1 MVHDIATA
9 DNRSVN
15 HAEISRL
22 RHDARERARSRPRLP
37 FDGSVVDTSHDGV
50 ALRRYVPTDHDPR
63 SATVF
68 LHGGYGVLGD
78 LDLQDG
84 VCRRTASTL
93 GTVVVSVDYRL
104 APEASLEDSVADA
117 LAALDLL
124 AADGVE
130 RLSLLGDSAGGTVAI
145 AAARRLDC
153 TRRSLAWLALT
164 NPNLDLTLGSFD
176 AARPGGPDP
185 ALSAEAFR
193 AWTRV
198 ETLTDAPRFDLGA
211 TGLPPTF
218 LAVGDQDALLPEAR
232 TLAAAC
238 ERAGVRSQLVEV
250 PGAGHGFLGGDDA
263 PTVLAALRDFARGVT
278 RDDSAGPGAAVG
290 PDAAT

>member
-1 MVHDIATA
+1 VDP
-9 DNRSVN
+9 
-15 HAEISRL
+15 AETSRL
-22 RHDARERARSRPRLP
+22 RNDARERARSRPRLP
-37 FDGSVVDTSHDGV
+37 FDGTVVDTSHGAV

-84 VCRRTASTL
+84 VCRRAASAL
-93 GTVVVSVDYRL
+93 GTVVLSVDYRL
-104 APEASLEDSVADA
+104 APEASLDDSVADV
-117 LAALDLL
+117 LAALELL
-124 AADGVE
+124 ASDGVE
-130 RLSLLGDSAGGTVAI
+130 RLSLLGDSAGGTVAT
-145 AAARRLDC
+145 AAAHRLIG
-153 TRRSLAWLALT
+153 TSHPLAWLALT

-176 AARPGGPDP
+176 VTRPGGPDP

-193 AWTRV
+193 SWTRV
-198 ETLTDAPRFDLGA
+198 ETLADAPRFDLDA

-250 PGAGHGFLGGDDA
+250 PGASHGFLGGDDA
-263 PTVLAALRDFARGVT
+263 PAVLAALRGFV
-278 RDDSAGPGAAVG
+278 DD
-290 PDAAT
+290 